1 MNNDWE
7 HFGEEIKQTI
17 QDAIDTK
24 DYSRL
29 NQMVSDTVN
38 HAMDCVS
45 AGIKNGGWYRDP
57 KTGQPLYGD
66 KKNTGSRSGAEN
78 QGYRPNQES
87 KMSEMRNYSQNR
99 PVPVTPRYLKG
110 TSVKIGGTF
119 LAATGAVFGL
129 TSVIFLIITLIGSVI
144 TAFDVV
150 SGLIIGIFAVAF
162 ISFAVMT
169 YVGVDM
175 VRTVGRFRQYVSVL
189 RDREFCDIK
198 EIASATGRD
207 VRKVLKD
214 VKKMITKG
222 WFCQGHLD
230 EKESCLMVSEHAW
243 NQYTALMEDM
253 KQRKAEEQA
262 AQKKMREEYDRLS
275 PEVQKIVQ
283 AGDEYV
289 RRIKAANDAIPGEV
303 ISAKISRM
311 ELLVDRIFDRVE
323 QNPDSVN
330 DMRRMM
336 DYYLPTTMK
345 LLEAYEE
352 LDAQPVQGENIIS
365 SKKEIEDTIDTLNI
379 AFEKL
384 LDSLFQDTAWDVSS
398 DISVLH
404 TMLAQEG
411 LTEDGLKRNNDIPN
425 RQ

>member
-57 KTGQPLYGD
+57 KTGQPLYGN
-66 KKNTGSRSGAEN
+66 KKKTGSRSGAEN

-87 KMSEMRNYSQNR
+87 KMPEMRNYSQNR
-99 PVPVTPRYLKG
+99 PVPVSPRYLKG

-262 AQKKMREEYDRLS
+262 AQKKMQEEYDRLS

-289 RRIKAANDAIPGEV
+289 RKIKAANDAIPGEV

-411 LTEDGLKRNNDIPN
+411 LTEDGLKK
-425 RQ
+425 

>member
-78 QGYRPNQES
+78 QRYRPNQGP
-87 KMSEMRNYSQNR
+87 KMSEMRNYSQNCS
-99 PVPVTPRYLKG
+99 VPVTPRYLKG

-129 TSVIFLIITLIGSVI
+129 TSVIFLIITLIGSLI

-230 EKESCLMVSEHAW
+230 EKESCLMVSEQAW

-262 AQKKMREEYDRLS
+262 AQRKMQEEYDRLS

-345 LLEAYEE
+345 LLEAYKE

-365 SKKEIEDTIDTLNI
+365 SKKEIEDTIDTLNL

-411 LTEDGLKRNNDIPN
+411 LTEDGLKK
-425 RQ
+425 

>member
-57 KTGQPLYGD
+57 KTGQPLYRN

-129 TSVIFLIITLIGSVI
+129 TSVIFLIITLIGSLI

-262 AQKKMREEYDRLS
+262 AQKKMQEEYDRLS

-289 RRIKAANDAIPGEV
+289 RKIKAANDAITGEV

-411 LTEDGLKRNNDIPN
+411 LTEDGLKK
-425 RQ
+425 

>member
-57 KTGQPLYGD
+57 KTGQPLYRN

-87 KMSEMRNYSQNR
+87 KMSEMRNYSQNC
-99 PVPVTPRYLKG
+99 PVPVSPRYLKG

-119 LAATGAVFGL
+119 LAATGVVFGL

-411 LTEDGLKRNNDIPN
+411 LTEDGLKK
-425 RQ
+425 

>member
-57 KTGQPLYGD
+57 KTGQPLYGN

-99 PVPVTPRYLKG
+99 PVPVSPRYLKG

-230 EKESCLMVSEHAW
+230 EKESCLMVSEQAW

-411 LTEDGLKRNNDIPN
+411 LTEDGLKK
-425 RQ
+425 

>member
-57 KTGQPLYGD
+57 KTGQPLYRN

-99 PVPVTPRYLKG
+99 PVPVTPRYFKG

-129 TSVIFLIITLIGSVI
+129 TSVIFLIITLIGSLI

-262 AQKKMREEYDRLS
+262 AQKKMQEEYDRLS

-289 RRIKAANDAIPGEV
+289 RKIKAANDAIPGEV

-411 LTEDGLKRNNDIPN
+411 LTEDGLKK
-425 RQ
+425 

>member
-57 KTGQPLYGD
+57 KTGQPLYGN

-78 QGYRPNQES
+78 QRYRPNQGP
-87 KMSEMRNYSQNR
+87 KMPEMRNYSQNC
-99 PVPVTPRYLKG
+99 PVPVSPRYLKG

-119 LAATGAVFGL
+119 LAATGVVFGL

-262 AQKKMREEYDRLS
+262 AQKKMQEEYDSLS
-275 PEVQKIVQ
+275 PEVQKIVR

-411 LTEDGLKRNNDIPN
+411 LTEDGLKK
-425 RQ
+425 

>member
-99 PVPVTPRYLKG
+99 PVPVSPRYLKG

-262 AQKKMREEYDRLS
+262 AQKKMQEEYDRLS

-411 LTEDGLKRNNDIPN
+411 LTEDGLKK
-425 RQ
+425 

>member
-57 KTGQPLYGD
+57 KTGQPLYGN

-87 KMSEMRNYSQNR
+87 KMSEMRNYSQNC
-99 PVPVTPRYLKG
+99 PVPVSPRYLKG

-129 TSVIFLIITLIGSVI
+129 TSVIFLIITLIGSLI

-189 RDREFCDIK
+189 REREFCDIK

-262 AQKKMREEYDRLS
+262 AQKKMQEEYDRLS

-289 RRIKAANDAIPGEV
+289 RKIKAANDAIPGEV

-365 SKKEIEDTIDTLNI
+365 SKKEIEDTIDTLNL

-411 LTEDGLKRNNDIPN
+411 LTEDGLKK
-425 RQ
+425 

>member
-99 PVPVTPRYLKG
+99 PVPMTPRYLKG

-129 TSVIFLIITLIGSVI
+129 TSVIFLIITLIGSLI

-365 SKKEIEDTIDTLNI
+365 SKKEIEDTIDTLNL

-411 LTEDGLKRNNDIPN
+411 LTEDGLKK
-425 RQ
+425 

>member
-1 MNNDWE
+1 MNNEWE
-7 HFGEEIKQTI
+7 RFGDEIKQTI

-29 NQMVSDTVN
+29 NQMVSKTVN

-45 AGIKNGGWYRDP
+45 TGIKNGGKRWQ
-57 KTGQPLYGD
+57 T
-66 KKNTGSRSGAEN
+66 SE
-78 QGYRPNQES
+78 QES
-87 KMSEMRNYSQNR
+87 YGQNR
-99 PVPVTPRYLKG
+99 PAPASPRYLKG
-110 TSVKIGGTF
+110 TSVKIGGVF
-119 LAATGAVFGL
+119 LAVTGAVFGMISL
-129 TSVIFLIITLIGSVI
+129 IFLIITLVGSLI
-144 TAFDVV
+144 TTFDVI
-150 SGLIIGIFAVAF
+150 SGLVTGIFGVAL
-162 ISFAVMT
+162 IAFAVMT
-169 YVGVDM
+169 YIGTDM
-175 VRTVGRFRQYVSVL
+175 VCTVGRFRQYVSVL
-189 RDREFCDIK
+189 KGRDFCDIK

-207 VRKVLKD
+207 AKKVLKD

-230 EKESCLMVSEHAW
+230 EKEACLMVSNDAW
-243 NQYTALMEDM
+243 NQYTALMTDM

-262 AQKKMREEYDRLS
+262 AKEKLQQEYDKLS

-289 RRIKAANDAIPGEV
+289 RRIKEANDAIPGEE

-311 ELLVDRIFDRVE
+311 ELLVGRIFDRVE
-323 QNPDSVN
+323 QNPDCVN
-330 DMRRMM
+330 DIRRMM

-345 LLEAYEE
+345 LLEAYQE

-365 SKKEIEDTIDTLNI
+365 SKQEIENTLDTLNV

-384 LDSLFQDTAWDVSS
+384 LDSMFQDTAWDVSS

-411 LTEDGLKRNNDIPN
+411 LTEDGLKK
-425 RQ
+425 

>member
-57 KTGQPLYGD
+57 KTGQPLYGN

-78 QGYRPNQES
+78 QRYRPNQGP
-87 KMSEMRNYSQNR
+87 KMSEMRNYSQNC
-99 PVPVTPRYLKG
+99 PVPVSPRYLKG

-175 VRTVGRFRQYVSVL
+175 VRTVGRFRLYVSVL

-411 LTEDGLKRNNDIPN
+411 LTEDGLKK
-425 RQ
+425 

>member
-57 KTGQPLYGD
+57 KTGQPLYGN
-66 KKNTGSRSGAEN
+66 KKNNGSRSGAEN
-78 QGYRPNQES
+78 QGYRPNQGP
-87 KMSEMRNYSQNR
+87 KMSEMRNYSQNC
-99 PVPVTPRYLKG
+99 PVPVSPRYLKG

-175 VRTVGRFRQYVSVL
+175 VRTVGRFHQYVSVL
-189 RDREFCDIK
+189 RNREFCDIK

-411 LTEDGLKRNNDIPN
+411 LTEDGLKK
-425 RQ
+425 

>member
-78 QGYRPNQES
+78 QRYRPNQGP
-87 KMSEMRNYSQNR
+87 KMSEMRNYSQNH

-119 LAATGAVFGL
+119 LAATGAVFGV
-129 TSVIFLIITLIGSVI
+129 TSVIFLIITLIGSLI

-230 EKESCLMVSEHAW
+230 EKESCLMVSEQAW

-262 AQKKMREEYDRLS
+262 AQRKMQEEYDRLS

-345 LLEAYEE
+345 LLEAYKE

-365 SKKEIEDTIDTLNI
+365 SKKEIEDTIDTLNL

-411 LTEDGLKRNNDIPN
+411 LTEDGLKK
-425 RQ
+425 

>member
-57 KTGQPLYGD
+57 KTGQPLYGN

-78 QGYRPNQES
+78 QGYRPNQGP
-87 KMSEMRNYSQNR
+87 KMSEMRNYSQNH
-99 PVPVTPRYLKG
+99 PVPVSPRYLKG

-262 AQKKMREEYDRLS
+262 AQKKMQEEYDRLS

-352 LDAQPVQGENIIS
+352 LDVQPVQGENIIS

-411 LTEDGLKRNNDIPN
+411 LTEDGLKK
-425 RQ
+425 

>member
-57 KTGQPLYGD
+57 KTGQPLYRN

-129 TSVIFLIITLIGSVI
+129 TSVIFLIITLIGSLI

-253 KQRKAEEQA
+253 KQRKAEEQS
-262 AQKKMREEYDRLS
+262 AQKKMQEEYDRLS

-289 RRIKAANDAIPGEV
+289 RKIKAANDAIPGEV

-411 LTEDGLKRNNDIPN
+411 LTEDGLKK
-425 RQ
+425 

>member
-57 KTGQPLYGD
+57 KTGQPLYGN

-262 AQKKMREEYDRLS
+262 AQKKMQEEYDRLS

-289 RRIKAANDAIPGEV
+289 RRIKTANDAIPGEV

-411 LTEDGLKRNNDIPN
+411 LTEDGLKK
-425 RQ
+425 

>member
-57 KTGQPLYGD
+57 KTGQPLYGN

-78 QGYRPNQES
+78 QRYRSNQGP
-87 KMSEMRNYSQNR
+87 KMSEMKNYSQNC
-99 PVPVTPRYLKG
+99 PVPVSPRYLKG

-411 LTEDGLKRNNDIPN
+411 LTEDGLKK
-425 RQ
+425 

>member
-57 KTGQPLYGD
+57 KTGQPLYGN

-99 PVPVTPRYLKG
+99 PVPVSPRYLKG

-262 AQKKMREEYDRLS
+262 AQKKMQEEYDRLS

-289 RRIKAANDAIPGEV
+289 RKIKAANDAIPGEV

-411 LTEDGLKRNNDIPN
+411 LTEDGLKK
-425 RQ
+425 

>member
-1 MNNDWE
+1 M
-7 HFGEEIKQTI
+7 
-17 QDAIDTK
+17 
-24 DYSRL
+24 
-29 NQMVSDTVN
+29 
-38 HAMDCVS
+38 
-45 AGIKNGGWYRDP
+45 
-57 KTGQPLYGD
+57 
-66 KKNTGSRSGAEN
+66 
-78 QGYRPNQES
+78 
-87 KMSEMRNYSQNR
+87 
-99 PVPVTPRYLKG
+99 
-110 TSVKIGGTF
+110 
-119 LAATGAVFGL
+119 
-129 TSVIFLIITLIGSVI
+129 
-144 TAFDVV
+144 
-150 SGLIIGIFAVAF
+150 
-162 ISFAVMT
+162 
-169 YVGVDM
+169 
-175 VRTVGRFRQYVSVL
+175 
-189 RDREFCDIK
+189 
-198 EIASATGRD
+198 
-207 VRKVLKD
+207 
-214 VKKMITKG
+214 KKMITKG

-230 EKESCLMVSEHAW
+230 EKESYLMVSEHAW

-365 SKKEIEDTIDTLNI
+365 SKKEIEDTIDTLNV

-411 LTEDGLKRNNDIPN
+411 LTEDGLKK
-425 RQ
+425 